1 MSRKKSGK
9 PQRVELVLRRK
20 NGRYVK
26 NSRALSRYAAKQ
38 LRYAWEAQY
47 DSGYYI
53 EVRDADTHELVETD
67 RPAGNADQAGDSTS
81 TNGRRGGK
89 HPRTA

>member
-1 MSRKKSGK
+1 MSRKLSGTK

-38 LRYAWEAQY
+38 LRKAWEEKY
-47 DSGYYI
+47 DRSYYI
-53 EVRDADTHELVETD
+53 EVRDADTHEL
-67 RPAGNADQAGDSTS
+67 A
-81 TNGRRGGK
+81 
-89 HPRTA
+89 